1 MSYDAFT
8 PNAPVGQIYSRSEEI
23 YASQNEYLS
32 SGSADMSQRWPLN
45 GDGEKRI
52 RAENYSG
59 FKNIVEV
66 EDVSIGSQNGMNSA
80 AASWTPPM
88 PFAHGSS
95 NGFSSKSTH
104 GHGEDQSNEVPVDSM
119 EEDNVD
125 DIEALVEIF
134 WNDKTYFVPESIAY
148 AYDEEM
154 GYPQNLEVRTM
165 TQFHGNAC

>member
-23 YASQNEYLS
+23 YASHNEYLLA
-32 SGSADMSQRWPLN
+32 GSVELSQRWSPN
-45 GDGEKRI
+45 GAGETRI
-52 RAENYSG
+52 RAENFSG

-80 AASWTPPM
+80 AASWTPPV
-88 PFAHGSS
+88 PYTNGSV
-95 NGFSSKSTH
+95 NGFASNSTL
-104 GHGEDQSNEVPVDSM
+104 GHGEDQPNGVLFDNT
-119 EEDNVD
+119 EEGGNVD

-134 WNDKTYFVPESIAY
+134 WNGKVYFVPESIAY

-154 GYPQNLEVRTM
+154 GYPQNLEVRK
-165 TQFHGNAC
+165 QSLNCLY